1 MADDSGSPIRILIVD
16 DNRITR
22 ENIARLL
29 DFEADLQVI
38 GEAQNGREGV
48 RMAHELKPGVVLM
61 DINMPDMDGI
71 EACRQICL
79 SSPRSRVMMMSVQG
93 DMEYLRGAMSAG
105 AREFLIK
112 PFDYDELTHT
122 IRKVFAADPSPVE
135 RAVLA
140 SQEMAARASAGAG
153 AEHRVVQG
161 IIVAVFGPKGGVGCS
176 TIAVNLAVAL
186 SDRPGANVLLVDG
199 NLDFGGL
206 GVMLDLRPT
215 HRLVEVLERF
225 DPDDPF
231 LMQQL
236 LVAHSCGVF
245 LLASPGKPELAE
257 LVQPGSFVELL
268 ESLRKAHD
276 YIVIDLGSTWTE
288 LTEKVVDLADRMI
301 VLVTQEVTAL
311 KNGKLV
317 LDLPGIRDSSPEKLV
332 LLLNKYDRAWG
343 ITPQA
348 VGDFLGRPVASVI
361 PADRPAAVLAANR
374 GEPVLLS
381 APGSGMVRPLRQLG
395 EQVPGDGPAEREQVP
410 GVQPEVER
418 PPSIISRRRP
428 SPAPDRGEEKTA
440 PRKRRGWRRWIPFLR
455 RRRGD

>member
-1 MADDSGSPIRILIVD
+1 MADDRGSPIHILIVD

-29 DFEADLQVI
+29 DFEEDLQVV
-38 GEAQNGREGV
+38 GQAQDGREGV
-48 RMAHELKPGVVLM
+48 RMADELKPGVVLM

-135 RAVLA
+135 RAALA
-140 SQEMAARASAGAG
+140 AQELAARAPGEAG
-153 AEHRVVQG
+153 AEPRLAHGTV
-161 IIVAVFGPKGGVGCS
+161 VAVFGPKGGVGCS

-186 SDRPGANVLLVDG
+186 SDRPGVNVLLVDG

-215 HRLVEVLERF
+215 HRMVEVLERF

-231 LMQQL
+231 LMEQML
-236 LVAHSCGVF
+236 AAHSSGVS

-257 LVQPGSFVELL
+257 LVQPGSFVTLL
-268 ESLRKAHD
+268 ESLRKAQD
-276 YIVIDLGSTWTE
+276 YIVLDMGSTWTE
-288 LTEKVVDLADRMI
+288 LTEKVAELADRMI
-301 VLVTQEVTAL
+301 VVVTQEVTAL
-311 KNGKLV
+311 KNGKLA
-317 LDLPGIRDSSPEKLV
+317 LDLPGIKDSSPEKLV
-332 LLLNKYDRAWG
+332 LLLNKYSRAWG

-348 VGDFLGRPVASVI
+348 VSDFVGRPVASVI
-361 PADRPAAVLAANR
+361 PADRPVAVHAANH

-395 EQVPGDGPAEREQVP
+395 DLVPGRGQAPRERAPV
-410 GVQPEVER
+410 VQPEVER

-428 SPAPDRGEEKTA
+428 SPAPDRAEEKAA
-440 PRKRRGWRRWIPFLR
+440 PRKRRGWRRWFSFLR